1 MKKMCQKRV
10 KKKNSSKC
18 WHRTG
23 SGGYVKCEVQN
34 ICAIPYILTYL
45 QSIKGKI
52 MNWKQKLLS
61 LRDKAEMLMY
71 EDDINFEYLQI

>member
-1 MKKMCQKRV
+1 
-10 KKKNSSKC
+10 
-18 WHRTG
+18 
-23 SGGYVKCEVQN
+23 
-34 ICAIPYILTYL
+34 
-45 QSIKGKI
+45 